1 MSPGCCSHDGMGPVR
16 IPGRPGRGL
25 SGPVKVPEPSGRGK
39 LMGPKL
45 SGSVDTG
52 LEGCNIGGGFVKSVT
67 SKTGA
72 GGLEHQKFRASVFQ
86 EMCLYS
92 LIERNRMFTMYI
104 ITATLFRPFI

>member
-1 MSPGCCSHDGMGPVR
+1 MSPGCCSHDGIGPVR

-25 SGPVKVPEPSGRGK
+25 SGPVNVPEPPGRGK

-72 GGLEHQKFRASVFQ
+72 GGLEHRKCFKKCAYILSSSAT
-86 EMCLYS
+86 ECL
-92 LIERNRMFTMYI
+92 LCI
-104 ITATLFRPFI
+104 L